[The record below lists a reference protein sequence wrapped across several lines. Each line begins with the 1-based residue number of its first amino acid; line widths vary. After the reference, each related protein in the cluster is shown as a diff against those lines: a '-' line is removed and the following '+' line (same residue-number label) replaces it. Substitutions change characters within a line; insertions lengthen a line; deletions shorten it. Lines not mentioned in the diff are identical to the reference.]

1 MLRQVLAP
9 IHPDGWKFIAVAAL
23 ATIVLFLVWWP
34 AGWAGLIVTLWM
46 AYFFRDPWRV
56 TPARPGLIISPADGI
71 VVALAPA
78 APPPEL
84 AMGVTPVPRIG
95 IFLNLFDVH
104 IARAPVGGKVAARRY
119 TKGRFVNASLDKASL
134 DNERL
139 ALRMAPGETPEIA
152 VVLIAGLV
160 ARRIVC
166 PVYEGQLLAA
176 GERIG
181 LIRFGSRVD
190 IYIPPPFVPLVALGQ
205 RMVGGETVLADRF
218 GREPAQFGVAPAAV
232 LYLWTMAQLHSVG
245 WAIVLFYAVCCALRL
260 ARFNTQLV
268 SETPP
273 WAANFFSGAPAPA
286 GAGLI
291 MLPMFISFEWGG
303 GWADWIAHSPYLN
316 AVWISGVALMMISK
330 VPTVSLKRIRIPHH
344 FVIPTLL
351 GIGVMAGFFSTAP
364 WPTLAFVGA
373 VYLASIP
380 LTRRAAARARL
391 AAAARQA
398 EPAEASPPLPA
409 AAVLPR
415 DPATPPAS

>member
-1 MLRQVLAP
+1 MRRRLSDSSFNRMVPNVLTLLALCAGMTA
-9 IHPDGWKFIAVAAL
+9 IRFAVNGEFQYAVFAIIAA
-23 ATIVLFLVWWP
+23 
-34 AGWAGLIVTLWM
+34 
-46 AYFFRDPWRV
+46 
-56 TPARPGLIISPADGI
+56 
-71 VVALAPA
+71 
-78 APPPEL
+78 
-84 AMGVTPVPRIG
+84 G
-95 IFLNLFDVH
+95 IFD
-104 IARAPVGGKVAARRY
+104 G
-119 TKGRFVNASLDKASL
+119 LDG
-134 DNERL
+134 RL
-139 ALRMAPGETPEIA
+139 AR
-152 VVLIAGLV
+152 
-160 ARRIVC
+160 
-166 PVYEGQLLAA
+166 LLKATTQ
-176 GERIG
+176 
-181 LIRFGSRVD
+181 FGAELDS
-190 IYIPPPFVPLVALGQ
+190 
-205 RMVGGETVLADRF
+205 LADF
-218 GREPAQFGVAPAAV
+218 ISFGVAPAIV
-232 LYLWTMAQLHSVG
+232 LYLWTMAALHSVG

-268 SETPP
+268 TETPP

-316 AVWISGVALMMISK
+316 AVWISGVALMMIST

-351 GIGVMAGFFSTAP
+351 GIGVMAGFFTTAP
-364 WPTLAFVGA
+364 WPTLTFVGA

-415 DPATPPAS
+415 DPATPPASEWRH